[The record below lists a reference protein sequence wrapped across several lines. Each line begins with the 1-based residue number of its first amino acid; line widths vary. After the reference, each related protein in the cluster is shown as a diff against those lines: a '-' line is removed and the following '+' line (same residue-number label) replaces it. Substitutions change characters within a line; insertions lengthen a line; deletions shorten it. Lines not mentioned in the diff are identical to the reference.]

1 MIETK
6 RLMLIPFTL
15 DYVKAAIKGKK
26 ELEAILQYQVADQWP
41 NQDYAEILPYKASA
55 FEKDPSKSKWSFIVI
70 HKEDQKLIGEIGG
83 KGGPDENGT
92 VEIGY
97 GIVEEYRNKG
107 YATEM
112 VNGLVNWLNTHPEVN
127 KIIADCLIENL
138 PSIKVLEK
146 SGFLQTHKDDELI
159 YWEYKE

>member
-26 ELEAILQYQVADQWP
+26 ELEAILQYQVAEQWP
-41 NQDYAEILPYKASA
+41 NQDYAEILPFIASKL
-55 FEKDPSKSKWSFIVI
+55 EKDPSKSKWSFIVM

-83 KGGPDENGT
+83 KGGPNENGT
-92 VEIGY
+92 IEIGY

-107 YATEM
+107 FATEM
-112 VNGLVNWLNTHPEVN
+112 VKGLVNWLNTLPEVH
-127 KIIADCLIENL
+127 KIIAECLLENL
-138 PSIKVLEK
+138 PSIIVLEK
-146 SGFLQTHKDDELI
+146 SGFIRTHQDDDLM